1 LTPYDEY
8 LDKTDQPDLEDSFN
22 QSVLLMYQKA
32 CVEHPGSIVRYYG
45 GCRDHI
51 CADCANICTR
61 LGMLNICPVCGSSIS
76 FLAAG
81 DGGRH
86 GYTCGCG
93 AELLLCLTY
102 DLGTPY
108 GVIAT
113 AAVFGINGDDVI

>member
-1 LTPYDEY
+1 MIPYDEY
-8 LDKTDQPDLEDSFN
+8 LDKTGQPDKVDSFN

-32 CVEHPGSIVRYYG
+32 YVEHPGSIVRYHG
-45 GCRDHI
+45 GCRDHT
-51 CADCANICTR
+51 CADCANTCAR
-61 LGMLNICPVCGSSIS
+61 LGMLNICPACGSSIPL
-76 FLAAG
+76 LAAG

-93 AELLLCLTY
+93 AWLLLCLTY